1 MSRTT
6 IMGIIISVGILFFAV
21 TMQTVS
27 VMAFINPSG
36 LAIVMGGTAAAAL
49 TSYSIN
55 DIVRVFKVF
64 AIVMQKQSIQ
74 LGSYVSV
81 MTKIAERVRIRGLLS
96 LQNEVKGLPD
106 PFLRDGL
113 QMLIDGY
120 APEELRD
127 IMDQRIINHKIR
139 ENNDARIFRTM
150 ARFAP
155 AFGMLG
161 TVIGLIAMLQKMSG
175 SNMENLGPSMAVALV
190 TTFYGLILA
199 NMVFNP
205 IAEKLERRT
214 EERIVLMSM
223 IVDGLV
229 LIGEQWHPAK
239 IHDSLNSFLAPGQRK
254 IPNRQNY

>member
-55 DIVRVFKVF
+55 DIIRVFKVF

-106 PFLRDGL
+106 PFLRDG
-113 QMLIDGY
+113 
-120 APEELRD
+120 
-127 IMDQRIINHKIR
+127 
-139 ENNDARIFRTM
+139 
-150 ARFAP
+150 
-155 AFGMLG
+155 
-161 TVIGLIAMLQKMSG
+161 
-175 SNMENLGPSMAVALV
+175 
-190 TTFYGLILA
+190 
-199 NMVFNP
+199 
-205 IAEKLERRT
+205 
-214 EERIVLMSM
+214 
-223 IVDGLV
+223 
-229 LIGEQWHPAK
+229 
-239 IHDSLNSFLAPGQRK
+239 
-254 IPNRQNY
+254 